1 MRAAQRAKFF
11 MSLLAL
17 AYFYGLLLSAFGA
30 AGLLLKGETF
40 PQWTWWQ
47 YLLAPLGAGL
57 VALAAEALFQPIQK
71 VLIDPDKK
79 TDPVWKRLARA
90 SILIFILFGGLM
102 ALVIYGNK

>member
-1 MRAAQRAKFF
+1 MRAAKDSKFF
-11 MSLLAL
+11 LSLLAL
-17 AYFYGLLLSAFGA
+17 AYIYGLLLSVFGA
-30 AGLLLKGETF
+30 AGLLLNGVAF

-57 VALAAEALFQPIQK
+57 IALAAEALFQPIQK

-79 TDPVWKRLARA
+79 SDPIWKRAARA
-90 SILIFILFGGLM
+90 SILIAILFGGLM